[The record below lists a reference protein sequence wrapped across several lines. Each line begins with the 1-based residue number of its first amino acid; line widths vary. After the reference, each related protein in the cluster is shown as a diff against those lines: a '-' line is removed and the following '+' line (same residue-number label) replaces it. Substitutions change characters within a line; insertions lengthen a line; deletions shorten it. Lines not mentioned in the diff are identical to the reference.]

1 MQTLKKGA
9 RGNAVRELQKLLK
22 TRGYP
27 VDVDGDFGPNTY
39 KAVRAFQSQNLDQ
52 HGQPLVVDGSVGPLT
67 WWSLT
72 NPKPKVQPVSAVDY
86 AKMPPKSAG
95 GSKIGRA
102 ALAVAIKELNAGAG
116 EVGGNNKGPWVKK
129 YLKPAGLD
137 EGNSWCAS
145 FVSWCY
151 LTASLGNRP
160 MTTPSTGSGVGMG
173 TMPFAYC
180 PGARAL
186 LKEFRDNGWAKEPQS
201 GYTPL
206 PGDVVVWWRVQLA
219 GWQGH
224 TGLVHQVKDGML
236 YTIEGNR
243 SSKVQ
248 GFSYVLSRMEKL
260 LGYGHVPDA

>member
-1 MQTLKKGA
+1 MPASKRKEASRPMQTMKKGD
-9 RGNAVRELQKLLK
+9 RGTRVRDLQRLLNAK
-22 TRGYP
+22 GYP
-27 VDVDGDFGPNTY
+27 VDVDGDFGPSTY

-67 WWSLT
+67 WWSLN
-72 NPKPKVQPVSAVDY
+72 NPKPRVEPVSAVDY
-86 AKMPPKSAG
+86 ATMPPRSIG

-102 ALAVAIKELNAGAG
+102 ALAAAIGELKAGAG

-151 LTASLGNRP
+151 LQASNA
-160 MTTPSTGSGVGMG
+160 V
-173 TMPFAYC
+173 MPFAYC
-180 PGARAL
+180 PGARSL

-201 GYTPL
+201 GYQPL
-206 PGDVVVWWRVQLA
+206 PGDIVVWWRVQLA

-224 TGLVHQVKDGML
+224 VGLVHQVKDGML

-243 SSKVQ
+243 STKVQ